1 MKRERFLSFGCAVVV
16 AGVMQAASFGQT
28 NQTATT
34 PAAQYFANRSA
45 HNAMN
50 RNQTQTPGIQTPG
63 MQNYAPAP
71 QHVQISGSKPFQN
84 VQQSPTLS
92 PYLAMDLIESSTQ
105 LPNYHAFVQPQIQQR
120 AANES
125 QARELQRLRQQVRVA
140 TATGV
145 LSRNPTAGVPTTG
158 SSSQFMNMGSYF
170 PDRR

>member
-1 MKRERFLSFGCAVVV
+1 MKRERFLSFGCAVVM

-45 HNAMN
+45 NNAMN
-50 RNQTQTPGIQTPG
+50 HNQPQAPGIQAPG

-71 QHVQISGSKPFQN
+71 QQVQISGSKPFQN
-84 VQQSPTLS
+84 VQQAPTLS
-92 PYLAMDLIESSTQ
+92 PYLALDLIESSTQ

>member
-1 MKRERFLSFGCAVVV
+1 MKREQFIRFGCALLM
-16 AGVMQAASFGQT
+16 AGVMQAASFGQI

-45 HNAMN
+45 NNVTNQN
-50 RNQTQTPGIQTPG
+50 RAQAPG
-63 MQNYAPAP
+63 MQNHAPAP

-84 VQQSPTLS
+84 VQQAPTLS
-92 PYLAMDLIESSTQ
+92 PYLALDLIESSTQ